1 VSIDL
6 ILGTRPEVT
15 KAATVIREL
24 AEHYRSRPR
33 ILFTGQQTT
42 LVVQTHEALEL
53 GKVAEIVWLGDSL
66 QVGTDKSWRQRLIP
80 LLSNVYWRAERPSLV
95 ATVGDTDSATL
106 GVEVATALNVRVAH
120 LEAGIRHTRS
130 QYFIE
135 PEEEN
140 RRKISKLASFHLAPF
155 SEQRDN
161 LLKEE
166 IAADAI
172 RICGDLSICAVT
184 HALTDLRRL
193 IANAELSLPYPLDT
207 IDEYVI
213 CTFHRSTSL
222 LFQEDL
228 VQRLV
233 ETVRFFREKR
243 FVLVTR
249 TDTRWEP
256 FVRILGSLENVI
268 VIPALDPTLMGYAI
282 AFSHFVI
289 TDSAGVQQEALAL
302 SKQVVACR
310 EDVELYQNSPFL
322 QVVRPPFR
330 RLLPVVAQLSDA
342 GGFSCPP
349 SDCRKIIETG
359 NSTAHSYAR
368 ALMEFADDT
377 QRPCDEITPS

>member
-1 VSIDL
+1 MSIDL
-6 ILGTRPEVT
+6 ILGTRPEIT

-24 AEHYRSRPR
+24 AARSLSRPR
-33 ILFTGQQTT
+33 VLFTGQQTT
-42 LVVQTHEALEL
+42 LVVQTHEALDL

-66 QVGTDKSWRQRLIP
+66 QLGTDKSWRQRLSP
-80 LLSNVYWRAERPSLV
+80 LLSDVVWQTERPSLV

-106 GVEVATALNVRVAH
+106 GVEVAAALNVRVAH

-135 PEEEN
+135 PEEKN
-140 RRKISKLASFHLAPF
+140 RRNISKLASFHLAPF
-155 SEQRDN
+155 FEQRDN
-161 LLKEE
+161 LLNEG
-166 IAADAI
+166 IRADAI

-193 IANAELSLPYPLDT
+193 IANADLTLPAPLAAS
-207 IDEYVI
+207 DEYVI

-233 ETVRFFREKR
+233 ETVRFFSRKR

-256 FVRILGSLENVI
+256 FVRILSSLENVT
-268 VIPALDPTLMGYAI
+268 VIPALEPTLMGYAI

-302 SKQVVACR
+302 GKQVVACR
-310 EDVELYQNSPFL
+310 EDVELYQGSPLL

-342 GGFSCPP
+342 GGLSSTP
-349 SDCRKIIETG
+349 SDCKKIIETG
-359 NSTAHSYAR
+359 NSTAESYAL
-368 ALMEFADDT
+368 ALMEFANDT
-377 QRPCDEITPS
+377 QSRPSD